1 MTPSQLRRKPEK
13 NKNMKKNKSHK
24 QNIEDQINST
34 MDDVKTGY
42 KQIEE
47 KSIKAVT
54 NAKDDV
60 VTWVEEGVTNIK
72 EGTHQLMDDAKETFD
87 KTTKSIDKNVRHGL
101 SQYNAKAQEIA
112 DKAPGRLGDKV
123 LRYPWVAISVSLFI
137 GIALGFLLKP
147 RRRA

>member
-1 MTPSQLRRKPEK
+1 LTPSPLRRKPEM
-13 NKNMKKNKSHK
+13 NMKMNKKKVQTHK
-24 QNIEDQINST
+24 IQDQIHT
-34 MDDVKTGY
+34 VVDDVKTGY
-42 KQIEE
+42 KEIEE
-47 KSIKAVT
+47 KSIHAVT
-54 NAKDDV
+54 DAKDEV
-60 VTWVEEGVTNIK
+60 VTWVEDGISTIK
-72 EGTHQLMDDAKETFD
+72 EDTHKLMEDAKETLD
-87 KTTKSIDKNVRHGL
+87 RTTQSIDKNVKHGL